1 MEAFERAKRGFEAVE
16 SRVNDRLP
24 GCLKVGFLTLYLYS
38 DRGNGV
44 VDAVADRGP
53 WRRWHDVGVAIL
65 AVVMASGLAAVGW
78 VAVAVAT
85 RDVEATAANQANNVL
100 AIPGVND
107 FMPLAATGYVVL
119 ALLVATVVHE
129 GGHAIGFRIEGVDLD
144 ELGVA
149 LLFGVLPIAAYAKP
163 AESLDAVPARGR
175 LRVFAAGVANNVAVT
190 ALVGVGFLV
199 VGVGAVTDA
208 YLAYFGWLY
217 TTAAAPTAADVAGLG
232 VAVNALFW
240 TGFLNA
246 NLAVLNA
253 LPIWPF
259 DGGKATRV
267 VLELAGDAVGIR
279 DTRAVWVAASAL
291 TAGIVA
297 FVVVGPTVL

>member
-1 MEAFERAKRGFEAVE
+1 MGIFGRAKRRVDAVE
-16 SRVNDRLP
+16 SRVNERLP
-24 GCLKVGFLTLYLYS
+24 SSLKVGFLTLYLHT
-38 DRGNGV
+38 DRGNAL
-44 VDAVADRGP
+44 VDAIAARGP
-53 WRRWHDVGVAIL
+53 WRRWHDVGVAVL
-65 AVVMASGLAAVGW
+65 ALVMASGLGAIGW

-85 RDVEATAANQANNVL
+85 RDVQATAANQANNVL

-107 FMPLAATGYVVL
+107 FMPVAATGYVVL

-129 GGHAIGFRIEGVDLD
+129 GGHAIGFRTEGVDLD

-163 AESLDAVPARGR
+163 ATDLDGVSPRGR

-199 VGVGAVTDA
+199 VGVDAIAEA
-208 YLAYFGWLY
+208 YLTYFGWLY
-217 TTAAAPTAADVAGLG
+217 TTAAAPTAADVASLG
-232 VAVNALFW
+232 VAANALFW

-259 DGGKATRV
+259 DGGQVGRV
-267 VLELAGDAVGIR
+267 VVEGAADALGV
-279 DTRAVWVAASAL
+279 DDLRAVWVGASAL
-291 TAGIVA
+291 TASVVA
-297 FVVVGPTVL
+297 FVVVGPVLL